1 MVDGGG
7 TAASARM
14 RWRALIVGL
23 IALAA
28 IGAGLAWI
36 FSDKSSTSTDDA
48 YVQADKTIVSPRVRG
63 MVLQVVAQ
71 ENRPVK
77 AGDVLVKIDPE
88 EYDLLIAKAQGDL
101 MAARASEA
109 AAKAGLARL
118 DAEEKLAEGAV
129 NSAETLAGPK
139 GPSDPVLR
147 QAFETA
153 HGQALVAARTRGD
166 IVASMGEATAAEFRA
181 KTELVAAELQKSQTS
196 VLAPAGGTVADV
208 QATVGQMVQP
218 GVTLMTIVGQ
228 AQPVITANF
237 KETQIGRMHGP
248 DRPGEDRRPARR
260 HLHRQGREHI
270 PRLGLAVRPD
280 PVRARQRQLH
290 QDCPAGSGSHR
301 PRSGPTRPRSPA
313 RRPVGGGDGA
323 IGARLAPEGAQH
335 PLPRPAYWR
344 NDAGRLTRRRLA
356 RGRHAISAR
365 ALGSVERPVGPLHQR
380 CRRLARPPF
389 GKSSRQR
396 DVAHGFV
403 GVPPFQCR
411 RRSPRSSR

>member
-1 MVDGGG
+1 MVAGGG

-63 MVLQVVAQ
+63 MVFQVVAQ

-118 DAEEKLAEGAV
+118 DAEEKVTEGAV
-129 NSAETLAGPK
+129 NSAEKLAGPK

-181 KTELVAAELQKSQTS
+181 KTELDAAELQKSQTS

-237 KETQIGRMHGP
+237 KETQIGRMHEGQIAHVKI
-248 DRPGEDRRPARR
+248 DALPGATFTGKVESISP
-260 HLHRQGREHI
+260 
-270 PRLGLAVRPD
+270 
-280 PVRARQRQLH
+280 
-290 QDCPAGSGSHR
+290 GSGSEFALI
-301 PRSGPTRPRSPA
+301 PFEPGSGNFTKIVQRV
-313 RRPVGGGDGA
+313 PVRIALDPGQPGLD
-323 IGARLAPEGAQH
+323 RL
-335 PLPRPAYWR
+335 R
-344 NDAGRLTRRRLA
+344 AGL
-356 RGRHAISAR
+356 SAE
-365 ALGSVERPVGPLHQR
+365 VTVHVGKPQ
-380 CRRLARPPF
+380 
-389 GKSSRQR
+389 S
-396 DVAHGFV
+396 
-403 GVPPFQCR
+403 
-411 RRSPRSSR
+411 